1 MSGNDEIRLERANE
15 ADIESLM
22 TWFATEFDVK
32 VWGGPK
38 FRFPFTRESFI
49 EDVRFHDMAT
59 FVLRDAGN
67 AMVAFGQLYNRHER
81 INLARLVVRKDR
93 RGQGLGKALIE
104 ELMQAGAAL
113 LPLAEFSLF
122 VYRDNKP
129 ALECY
134 RSMGFEITE
143 YPEGDPLADKAFYLI
158 RPIEARRSIGG
169 K

>member
-1 MSGNDEIRLERANE
+1 MSGQDEYRLERANE

-22 TWFATEFDVK
+22 TWFETGFDVK

-38 FRFPFTRESFI
+38 FRFPFTRESFF
-49 EDVRFHDMAT
+49 EDVHFRDMAT
-59 FVLRDAGN
+59 FVLWDSGN
-67 AMVAFGQLYNRHER
+67 AMVGFGQLYNRHER

-104 ELMQAGAAL
+104 ELMRAGASL

-122 VYRDNKP
+122 VYRDNTP

-134 RSMGFEITE
+134 KAMGFGIRD
-143 YPEGDPLADKAFYLI
+143 YPEEDPLADKAFYLT
-158 RPIEARRSIGG
+158 RPVER
-169 K
+169 